1 MVNFRCPHVVR
12 LLGILET
19 NFSGRNTRKDLS
31 IRKSKSTFA
40 SAKMVIDLCA
50 RTFNN
55 KEKFI
60 YSGVTSHPTEYGYE
74 YD

>member
-1 MVNFRCPHVVR
+1 MVICVAQVHTWYR

-19 NFSGRNTRKDLS
+19 NFSGRSTRKDLS

-40 SAKMVIDLCA
+40 SAKMVMDLCD

-55 KEKFI
+55 KEKF
-60 YSGVTSHPTEYGYE
+60 YL
-74 YD
+74 